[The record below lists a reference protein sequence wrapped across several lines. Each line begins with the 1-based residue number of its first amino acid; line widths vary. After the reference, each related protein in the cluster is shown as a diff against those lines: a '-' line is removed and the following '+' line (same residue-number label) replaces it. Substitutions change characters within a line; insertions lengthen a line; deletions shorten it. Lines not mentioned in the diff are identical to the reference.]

1 MYESTFT
8 CVCTK
13 TYCSLWPFVCTRP
26 SSLTFAKF
34 VNNIKC
40 CAHMDWRVAYGAILC
55 FFPFLLFFY
64 FTFCV
69 TTTTEILMWWLLSW
83 SKLTRKKRLIFVNSF
98 HNVYMP
104 PYVYTCM
111 GKKISLNFFLYIL
124 RKIVLIFSFF
134 IFPPSICFSLKILLT

>member
-104 PYVYTCM
+104 PYVYTWN
-111 GKKISLNFFLYIL
+111 IIESITSLWG
-124 RKIVLIFSFF
+124 
-134 IFPPSICFSLKILLT
+134 ILLNRIKKHNRKGRKPLEENYVK